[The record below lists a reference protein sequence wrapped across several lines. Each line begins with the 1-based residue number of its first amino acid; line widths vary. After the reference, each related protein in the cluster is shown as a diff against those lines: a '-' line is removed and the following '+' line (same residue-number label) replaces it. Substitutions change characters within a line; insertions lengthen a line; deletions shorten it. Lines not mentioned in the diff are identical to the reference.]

1 MVSPAKLKLLRP
13 DSFQKRD
20 IDFQV
25 GEGSNERF
33 HSLFGLINFTDPS
46 RAEISN
52 YFIDRYSSNGEIVL
66 DPFCGSGNIPLAI
79 ALSGRIPYCSDI
91 YPLALCMTAAK
102 LQPADITEVT
112 LFLQSIN
119 LKKPVAFDPSL
130 KALEEFYDPE
140 TLRELINLKKA
151 LLNSYRPTARFL
163 EVVTWSLLNGNN
175 SSYLSAFTNPQ
186 VSLSPEI
193 QKQLNIER
201 RQRPEYRSVL
211 PRLLKK
217 TAHVTSDGLP
227 SILNKISE
235 LTVFKATDAR
245 DLSFLTKP
253 IVNMIL
259 TSLPLPVQTV
269 NPADHWLKHW
279 FSDLDCSKNP
289 ANSNSMEQWL
299 GFMNETL
306 TEFARV
312 LVPGRFAVLHL
323 KDINL
328 NTNIIN
334 LSDALTQMIEKDL
347 GYYWQ
352 PVELLNSKQNSV
364 QLKNALKSRSD
375 SIRSL
380 ADHYLILKRK

>member
-25 GEGSNERF
+25 AEGGNERF
-33 HSLFGLINFTDPS
+33 HSLFGLINLSEAS

-52 YFIDRYSSNGEIVL
+52 YFIDRYSSSGEIVL
-66 DPFCGSGNIPLAI
+66 DPFCGSGNIPLAV
-79 ALSGRIPYCSDI
+79 ALSGRIPYCSDL

-119 LKKPVAFDPSL
+119 FKKPVAFDANL
-130 KALEEFYDPE
+130 KALEEFYDSE
-140 TLRELINLKKA
+140 TLRELINLKKT
-151 LLNSYRPTARFL
+151 LLNSYKPTARFL
-163 EVVTWSLLNGNN
+163 EVVTWSILNGNN
-175 SSYLSAFTNPQ
+175 SSFLSVFTNPQ

-227 SILNKISE
+227 SILSKISE

-245 DLSFLTKP
+245 DLSFLNKP
-253 IVNMIL
+253 IINMIL
-259 TSLPLPVQTV
+259 TSVPLPVHAV

-279 FSDLDCSKNP
+279 FSDLDCAKNTP
-289 ANSNSMEQWL
+289 HTSSIEEWL

-312 LVPGRFAVLHL
+312 LIPGRFAILHL
-323 KDINL
+323 KDINH
-328 NTNIIN
+328 NARIVD
-334 LSDALTQMIEKDL
+334 LSDPLIAMIEKDL
-347 GYYWQ
+347 AYYWQ

-380 ADHYLILKRK
+380 SDHYLILKRK